1 MQNYVGQALQ
11 NLSGTV
17 EGIGRQGGENRLR
30 TAELGLKRATQAL
43 QIPGLKLQAQENEA
57 EIAQRNQPVNVK
69 ILMQKDNPESIFHI
83 LGSQTTKNMPP
94 PYQAVGNI
102 FGATVDEQ
110 GNYIVD
116 GRPLTNW
123 EFNQKAAQV
132 QRTMGFYTDPKK
144 AMTTRSNMAQ
154 KSLDSGIDTRTG
166 QPLDEKMKMNLAG
179 GIEKVG
185 KMTDSDYLRGYEQQL
200 ADMEASKAPFIDGGG
215 STALIDAAIGRVQG
229 KIDSYKA
236 TITKASDR
244 EYAATVAKQAQ
255 ADKKALKLLEIAA
268 KDTRSK
274 FQKDV
279 EFAAAAYNITEK
291 EATDMLRADKTIAP
305 RLKAYTE
312 ALEPFAEKL
321 KYGEITEAEY
331 TKKDNELW
339 SKFGLGKEEDA
350 PKPKTELGGY
360 LSRVK
365 GQDADGIASPEPQPA
380 KPVIPEP
387 KSEKKIKKPIA
398 FNQKLPVEMSEWDV
412 STTSQGGKSTYIELN
427 TGTKLTQEEFDA
439 WVEWDKEQLTP
450 VGKFIK
456 KHTTSTVPGAPYN
469 PQKNPAPI
477 GIKRPGDIVQLK
489 KQYPEL
495 SDKELR
501 EMAGRL

>member
-244 EYAATVAKQAQ
+244 EYEATVAKQAQ

-312 ALEPFAEKL
+312 ALEPFAEK
-321 KYGEITEAEY
+321 T
-331 TKKDNELW
+331 
-339 SKFGLGKEEDA
+339 
-350 PKPKTELGGY
+350 
-360 LSRVK
+360 
-365 GQDADGIASPEPQPA
+365 
-380 KPVIPEP
+380 
-387 KSEKKIKKPIA
+387 
-398 FNQKLPVEMSEWDV
+398 
-412 STTSQGGKSTYIELN
+412 
-427 TGTKLTQEEFDA
+427 
-439 WVEWDKEQLTP
+439 
-450 VGKFIK
+450 
-456 KHTTSTVPGAPYN
+456 
-469 PQKNPAPI
+469 
-477 GIKRPGDIVQLK
+477 
-489 KQYPEL
+489 
-495 SDKELR
+495 
-501 EMAGRL
+501 